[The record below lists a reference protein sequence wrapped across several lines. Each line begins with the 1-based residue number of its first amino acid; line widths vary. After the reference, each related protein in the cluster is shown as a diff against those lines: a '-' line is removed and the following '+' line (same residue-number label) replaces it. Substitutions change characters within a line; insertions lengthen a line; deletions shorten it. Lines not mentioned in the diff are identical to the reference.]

1 MQRCL
6 NKREL
11 DLLVDNNWD
20 LTGDDESDDLAL
32 LLDQCK
38 SWENELICFSYFL
51 SQTLER
57 KAKVDGD
64 CQLVLRQIFQQPSEM
79 WLTIQQFDAKF
90 IKYLFRNVRDRNITL
105 EDGLIEVQTNL
116 GQHIYE

>member
-6 NKREL
+6 SKGEL
-11 DLLVDNNWD
+11 DLLVDNNWNLISD
-20 LTGDDESDDLAL
+20 NESRDLAL

-57 KAKVDGD
+57 QAKTGKD
-64 CQLVLRQIFQQPSEM
+64 CELILRQAFQKPSEM

-90 IKYLFRNVRDRNITL
+90 IKYLFRNVRDRSATL
-105 EDGLIEVQTNL
+105 EEGLIEVQTKL
-116 GQHIYE
+116 GQYIYE

>member
-6 NKREL
+6 SKREL
-11 DLLVDNNWD
+11 DLLVDNNWS
-20 LTGDDESDDLAL
+20 LSGDDESDNLVQ
-32 LLDQCK
+32 LLDQCE

-57 KAKVDGD
+57 KAKTGMD
-64 CQLVLRQIFQQPSEM
+64 CQVTLRQTFQKSSEM

-90 IKYLFRNVRDRNITL
+90 IKYLFRNVRDRNVTL
-105 EDGLIEVQTNL
+105 EDGLIEVQTKL